1 MSKIWSGIIIISII
15 TAFLSNN
22 PSVILTSISQNS
34 IDAMTNIINLTG
46 MMCFWSGI
54 FKIFESTTTLE
65 KLANVVT
72 KVIGKLFNSN
82 ELNNKAKKYIA
93 LNITS
98 NLIGIGNASTVNG
111 IKAMEELD
119 KINNDENPNNSMTK
133 FVLLNT
139 ASIQILPTSMIAI
152 RTLYNSSNPAEILL
166 PVWIVTGIS
175 LIVGLTA
182 ITILNRK
189 M

>member
-1 MSKIWSGIIIISII
+1 MSKIWSCIIIASIV
-15 TAFLSNN
+15 TAFLTNN
-22 PSVILTSISQNS
+22 PSIILSSISES
-34 IDAMTNIINLTG
+34 SMDAMTNIINLTG

-65 KLANVVT
+65 KLSKIIG
-72 KVIGKLFNSN
+72 KVIGKLFNKN
-82 ELNNKAKKYIA
+82 ELNDKAKNYIA
-93 LNITS
+93 LNVTS

-119 KINNDENPNNSMTK
+119 KINNSDKPNDSMTK

-152 RTLYNSSNPAEILL
+152 RTLYNSNSPAEILL
-166 PVWIVTGIS
+166 PVWIVTGMS
-175 LIVGLTA
+175 LLVGMTA
-182 ITILNRK
+182 IIMLNRK